1 MSSERA
7 DQPATPDN
15 QPPVHGIPGRTLAA
29 QREAM
34 GWSVEQVADQLKLA
48 VRQVIALEAGDYAS
62 LPSPAVTRG
71 FVRAYAKLVKLDPA
85 PLVAQIAMET
95 EPAPDTSAVT
105 ASRRPT
111 PASFSQSKFPS
122 HGKRSTLPLG
132 WIAGVVVVVV
142 AAAAAWHFGVVPGSQ
157 RGEPAGNGAA
167 APAANGAAVET
178 ANGSS
183 IEPLQNPSVPLI
195 SVPGSSTSAAAP
207 GAAAPGASAP
217 AAAPNAG
224 TTGTAS
230 VTTAAPGPVVNVP
243 GTMGPAAGPAGAPPT
258 TVPSAPATPVAT
270 GAPAAGAP
278 AAGTPAA
285 QTPAA
290 ATTAPAAPAG
300 ANALVLNVREDSW
313 IEVRPAK
320 GGAPLLSRL
329 VKAGSTETINVEQPV
344 RVTVGNPTGVTATL
358 RGNAVALPPVPGKT
372 LSRVNLQ

>member
-15 QPPVHGIPGRTLAA
+15 QPQAHGIPGRTLAA

-85 PLVAQIAMET
+85 PLVAQIAMDT

-105 ASRRPT
+105 ANRRPT
-111 PASFSQSKFPS
+111 PTSFSQSKFPS

-132 WIAGVVVVVV
+132 WIAGAVVVVV

-157 RGEPAGNGAA
+157 RSEPAGTGVA
-167 APAANGAAVET
+167 APAANGAATET
-178 ANGSS
+178 TSGSAV
-183 IEPLQNPSVPLI
+183 EPLQNPSVPLI
-195 SVPGSSTSAAAP
+195 SVPGPSAS
-207 GAAAPGASAP
+207 ASAP
-217 AAAPNAG
+217 AAPAPA
-224 TTGTAS
+224 
-230 VTTAAPGPVVNVP
+230 TTAGPGAVVNVP
-243 GTMGPAAGPAGAPPT
+243 GTTATGAPPT
-258 TVPSAPATPVAT
+258 TAPAAPATPVAT
-270 GAPAAGAP
+270 
-278 AAGTPAA
+278 

-290 ATTAPAAPAG
+290 TTPAPTPAPASPAAPAG

-313 IEVRPAK
+313 IEVRPAR
-320 GGAPLLSRL
+320 GGAPLFSRL
-329 VKAGSTETINVEQPV
+329 VKAGSTETVNVEQPV
-344 RVTVGNPTGVTATL
+344 RVTVGNPSGVTATL

-372 LSRVNLQ
+372 LARVNLQ

>member
-15 QPPVHGIPGRTLAA
+15 QPPVHGVPGQVLAR

-71 FVRAYAKLVKLDPA
+71 FVRAYAKLVKVDPA

-105 ASRRPT
+105 ANRRPT
-111 PASFSQSKFPS
+111 PTSFSQSKFPS
-122 HGKRSTLPLG
+122 HGKRSSLPLG
-132 WIAGVVVVVV
+132 MIAGAVMVVVA
-142 AAAAAWHFGVVPGSQ
+142 AAAAAWHFGFVPGGQ
-157 RGEPAGNGAA
+157 HAETGTTVAT
-167 APAANGAAVET
+167 PAATGASTEA

-183 IEPLQNPSVPLI
+183 VEALQNPAVPLI
-195 SVPGSSTSAAAP
+195 SVPGPSAS
-207 GAAAPGASAP
+207 ASAP
-217 AAAPNAG
+217 A
-224 TTGTAS
+224 
-230 VTTAAPGPVVNVP
+230 TTAAPGAVVNVP
-243 GTMGPAAGPAGAPPT
+243 GTTATGAPPT
-258 TVPSAPATPVAT
+258 TVPTAPAAAPGATSPATP
-270 GAPAAGAP
+270 APAA
-278 AAGTPAA
+278 
-285 QTPAA
+285 
-290 ATTAPAAPAG
+290 TAPAAPAAAG

-320 GGAPLLSRL
+320 GGAPLFSRL
-329 VKAGSTETINVEQPV
+329 VKAGSTETVNVEQPV
-344 RVTVGNPTGVTATL
+344 RVTVGNPGGVTAML
-358 RGNAVALPPVPGKT
+358 RGTAVALPPVPGKT